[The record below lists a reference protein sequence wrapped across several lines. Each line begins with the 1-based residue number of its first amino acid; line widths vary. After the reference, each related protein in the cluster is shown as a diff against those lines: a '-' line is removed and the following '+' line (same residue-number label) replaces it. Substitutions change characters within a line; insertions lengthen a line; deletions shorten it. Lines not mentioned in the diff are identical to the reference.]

1 MGIEV
6 IGISRD
12 LAPSQQEFKTKVG
25 AKNHFLSDPDLTVTR
40 RYGAVRDD
48 LGVDVANRYYFL
60 IDKDGALIWKDV
72 TGRLI
77 PVEDLL
83 NRLSQID

>member
-48 LGVDVANRYYFL
+48 LGRRRRQPA
-60 IDKDGALIWKDV
+60 
-72 TGRLI
+72 TTS
-77 PVEDLL
+77 
-83 NRLSQID
+83 LSTRTVR